1 MSRCSFCRLVPSP
14 DKWLVKSVDGKVF
27 ICQSC
32 VYKLSMVIAEA
43 ELDHQQ
49 KKQIVSKLE
58 KSLVINMRRKPQ

>member
-1 MSRCSFCRLVPSP
+1 M
-14 DKWLVKSVDGKVF
+14 DGKVF

-58 KSLVINMRRKPQ
+58 KSLIINMRLKRTC